1 MPRARLGGMLGG
13 RDGGV
18 QQGRALELPGA
29 SVLTLL
35 FVIVLKFA
43 ASVIT
48 KIGLINTQSDSVP
61 EYGWFVCLM
70 GVT

>member
-18 QQGRALELPGA
+18 QQGRALELSGA
-29 SVLTLL
+29 SVLN

-43 ASVIT
+43 ASVN
-48 KIGLINTQSDSVP
+48 KDRFDNHS
-61 EYGWFVCLM
+61 E
-70 GVT
+70 